1 MTADKANDKSKVHA
15 ARSDANATKR
25 VKERVQSQDPRACV
39 DEKAAP
45 GKSPDQQRRESRLE
59 VGRPK
64 DSGRCGA

>member
-1 MTADKANDKSKVHA
+1 MAANKAKA
-15 ARSDANATKR
+15 PTARSDSDKSRR

-39 DEKAAP
+39 DEEAAA

>member
-1 MTADKANDKSKVHA
+1 MTADKAKAPTAPSDSDKS
-15 ARSDANATKR
+15 RR

-39 DEKAAP
+39 DDEAAP

>member
-1 MTADKANDKSKVHA
+1 MDPRA
-15 ARSDANATKR
+15 AER

-39 DEKAAP
+39 DEEAAP
-45 GKSPDQQRRESRLE
+45 GQSSDQQRRESRLE

>member
-1 MTADKANDKSKVHA
+1 MTADKTKAPA
-15 ARSDANATKR
+15 APAETDRTKR

-39 DEKAAP
+39 DDGAAP

-59 VGRPK
+59 LGRPK